1 MRVSPQIKKEKC
13 LSEIINIIKK
23 HNITVS
29 DIVNSYIKNFQKSFS
44 QEDRIIQYNNYL
56 EFNNLNIFIKNNI
69 KKNIHDDYVFL

>member
-44 QEDRIIQYNNYL
+44 QEDRIIQYNNNL

-69 KKNIHDDYVFL
+69 KKNINDDYVFL

>member
-69 KKNIHDDYVFL
+69 KKNINDDYVFL

>member
-1 MRVSPQIKKEKC
+1 MGVSPQIKKEKC

-69 KKNIHDDYVFL
+69 KKNINDDYVFL

>member
-13 LSEIINIIKK
+13 LSEIVNIIKK
-23 HNITVS
+23 HNISIS
-29 DIVNSYIKNFQKSFS
+29 DIVNSYIKNFQKSFT

-69 KKNIHDDYVFL
+69 KKNINDDYVFL

>member
-23 HNITVS
+23 HNISIS
-29 DIVNSYIKNFQKSFS
+29 DIVNSYIKNFQKSFT

-56 EFNNLNIFIKNNI
+56 EFNNLNTFIKNNI
-69 KKNIHDDYVFL
+69 KKNINDDYVFL